1 MQNKA
6 NLLDA
11 QMNVNKVLTNGYEN
25 KRLSGG
31 GENKANTKPIK
42 ANQTQS
48 TQSCPPKHQRRR
60 IQNQPPFFVGHNIW
74 YIAQLSQIDFCG
86 QLSRENRALEKP
98 FFSTDNPYLGGNRY
112 KIRLLKQLRKKRS
125 SLKFSRWLCRY
136 QHCGAHLGPT
146 KGLRG
151 IQYIVVVSSR
161 TKKWMISPAAW

>member
-1 MQNKA
+1 MFHPA
-6 NLLDA
+6 PAGDI
-11 QMNVNKVLTNGYEN
+11 
-25 KRLSGG
+25 
-31 GENKANTKPIK
+31 KPIK
-42 ANQTQS
+42 PNLVRR
-48 TQSCPPKHQRRR
+48 PVRRR
-60 IQNQPPFFVGHNIW
+60 FTKGGSISEGGFKTVGHYIW
-74 YIAQLSQIDFCG
+74 YITQLSQIDFCG

-98 FFSTDNPYLGGNRY
+98 FFSADNPYLGGNRY

-161 TKKWMISPAAW
+161 TKKWMISPAARGTG

>member
-1 MQNKA
+1 MNA
-6 NLLDA
+6 FADA
-11 QMNVNKVLTNGYEN
+11 GK
-25 KRLSGG
+25 
-31 GENKANTKPIK
+31 TKPNK
-42 ANQTQS
+42 PNQTQS
-48 TQSCPPKHQRRR
+48 TQSTQF
-60 IQNQPPFFVGHNIW
+60 QNCGHNIW

-98 FFSTDNPYLGGNRY
+98 FFSTDNLIFGGYRRI
-112 KIRLLKQLRKKRS
+112 IRLLKQLRKKRS
-125 SLKFSRWLCRY
+125 FLKFSRWLCRY

>member
-1 MQNKA
+1 MRNKP
-6 NLLDA
+6 NLLNA
-11 QMNVNKVLTNGYEN
+11 KMNVNKVLTKDYEN
-25 KRLSGG
+25 VRLGG
-31 GENKANTKPIK
+31 RGENKPNTNPIK
-42 ANQTQS
+42 PNQPNFKAKQS
-48 TQSCPPKHQRRR
+48 QF
-60 IQNQPPFFVGHNIW
+60 QNQPPFFVGHNIW

-98 FFSTDNPYLGGNRY
+98 FFSADNPYLGGNRY

-125 SLKFSRWLCRY
+125 FLKFSRWLCRY

-151 IQYIVVVSSR
+151 IQHIVVVSSR